1 VIGQEKHIVNGVG
14 HQSALSV
21 LCKKFRNDFCLAIV
35 QGSIELVAAFVAVA
49 LAGLLPWGV
58 GHRQRVAAS
67 GVADHAAE
75 VDVFL
80 QRVVDCVQQLVAWE
94 LPALVWPIGAL

>member
-1 VIGQEKHIVNGVG
+1 MIGQEKHIANGVG
-14 HQSALSV
+14 HQNVLSA

-35 QGSIELVAAFVAVA
+35 QDSIELVAAFVAVA

-58 GHRQRVAAS
+58 GDRAAALR
-67 GVADHAAE
+67 VADHAAE
-75 VDVFL
+75 ADVFL
-80 QRVVDCVQQLVAWE
+80 QRVVDCVQQLVDLE

>member
-1 VIGQEKHIVNGVG
+1 MIGQEKHIVNGVG
-14 HQSALSV
+14 HQSVLSV
-21 LCKKFRNDFCLAIV
+21 PCKKFRNDFCLAIV

-58 GHRQRVAAS
+58 GHRVAAF